1 MSKPNALAVLRLIT
15 SSNLVVRGHSGPT
28 QQRHTGRGC
37 AGSGCAQ
44 LFATCWKQPQAAWVS
59 SVVASLVD
67 AVTAV
72 AIALSGAVCGELEAA
87 TGCWDSSVVAF
98 LVDAVT
104 AVGIALSGAVCGE
117 LDGDAVPCRLSG
129 VLIAGEAGETIVE
142 SVVPGLRGTAAMTD
156 LPSTLASWPAICR
169 TRPLAAAIDPHMMKA
184 TASPAFRCKLDH
196 RPDSGCTFCAE
207 RMANPCKRANL

>member
-28 QQRHTGRGC
+28 QQRHTGLGC
-37 AGSGCAQ
+37 ADSGCAQ

-72 AIALSGAVCGELEAA
+72 A
-87 TGCWDSSVVAF
+87 
-98 LVDAVT
+98 
-104 AVGIALSGAVCGE
+104 IALSGAVCGE